1 MPFYKRVIF
10 GIIAMILLAAGI
22 IGLAVP
28 IVPHFSPMLL
38 SLPFFRYAKIPIIS
52 SLVIGAG
59 AISLLYV
66 KRTLRLLDKKRNTR
80 MRFKFY
86 RLVATFKVY
95 GNKLIGR
102 RSKL

>member
-1 MPFYKRVIF
+1 MV
-10 GIIAMILLAAGI
+10 LLAVGI
-22 IGLAVP
+22 FGLAVP

-59 AISLLYV
+59 AISLLCA

-80 MRFKFY
+80 MCFKFY
-86 RLVATFKVY
+86 RLVRALKVY

-102 RSKL
+102 KSKSQLRP